1 MVIGPQTLWGLVG
14 LVPLVSTYADGPGGV
29 SRFEANLGRTKGPQM
44 GTEAIARIRAGM
56 APARSPLGARA
67 LAGVLALVLSGV
79 GCSPF
84 EGVGSAAD
92 RGDAGDVDGG
102 PRGALRPSTPAS
114 GCELAHP
121 PSAPETSEQSG
132 ALEIVVVA
140 NRINAGDLM
149 EEAGPGWAHLG
160 YDVDDRC
167 SDNDGSTHSCIAPDW
182 PRDPEIENVDGEGG
196 IDNAIGAGFFV
207 ANEEG
212 LGETSKVATTF
223 AENGAR
229 SFIVRVRG
237 YNGQADDDRV
247 SVSMFAVTTSPSP
260 GEPAEIPAFDGFDRW
275 YGYETCFVDEA
286 DAGVPSG
293 ELPAARYTDTDA
305 YVRGHRLV
313 ARFPIIWSVHGMLSR
328 YVISATLREEAGGYT
343 LRDGVASGR
352 LRHEDVLG
360 LLGRSVD
367 PVTFQRLCIGNPR
380 YERRKQILCSLIDA
394 SYDGPD
400 DGSRVCDAATWAY
413 GFEAVPAILAGVV
426 PWEPTECEPGDR
438 PGVDDSCHAASDA
451 GSPP

>member
-1 MVIGPQTLWGLVG
+1 
-14 LVPLVSTYADGPGGV
+14 
-29 SRFEANLGRTKGPQM
+29 M
-44 GTEAIARIRAGM
+44 GMGAIARIRAGIGC
-56 APARSPLGARA
+56 ARSPLGARA
-67 LAGVLALVLSGV
+67 LASALALMVPGV

-84 EGVGSAAD
+84 EGVGSAPD
-92 RGDAGDVDGG
+92 QGDAGAVDAG
-102 PRGALRPSTPAS
+102 PRSVLQPSTPAR

-140 NRINAGDLM
+140 SRINAGDLM

-160 YDVDDRC
+160 YDVDGRC
-167 SDNDGSTHSCIAPDW
+167 SDHDGSTHSCIAPDW

-196 IDNAIGAGFFV
+196 IDNAVGAGFFV
-207 ANEEG
+207 AREEG
-212 LGETSKVATTF
+212 LGDTSKVATTF
-223 AENGAR
+223 AANGAR

-247 SVSMFAVTTSPSP
+247 SVSMFAATTSPSP
-260 GEPAEIPAFDGFDRW
+260 GEPAIVPAFDGFDRW
-275 YGYETCFVDEA
+275 YGYAPCFVDEA
-286 DAGVPSG
+286 DAGVSSG
-293 ELPAARYTDTDA
+293 ELPPARYTDTDA
-305 YVRGHRLV
+305 YVRDHRLV
-313 ARFPIIWSVHGMLSR
+313 ARFPTIWSTHGMFSR
-328 YVISATLREEAGGYT
+328 YLMSATLREEAGGYT
-343 LRDGVASGR
+343 LRDGVMSGR
-352 LRHEDVLG
+352 LRHENVLG
-360 LLGRSVD
+360 LLGKSFD

-400 DGSRVCDAATWAY
+400 DGSRVCDAATWAH

-426 PWEPTECEPGDR
+426 PWESTECEPGVR
-438 PGVDDSCHAASDA
+438 PGVDDSCHATADA